1 MTLGSDLL
9 NRLNEGEFDTPEP
22 EFIDK
27 VRTDVSAAL
36 AELIEW
42 GFRARPL
49 MCGDEFKGMIR
60 GVHPQ
65 ERRQVFLW
73 HKDPFR
79 RISFIL
85 SLGTT
90 LSKEEIADLDGYE
103 ATMLLR
109 VIDRMTM
116 ADLSLYPYIYAFS
129 TTTTSETLWHAQHAN
144 VSSWTNRTV
153 VLPDGVTFRLLTA
166 SDHARL
172 WSGVAYSREV
182 ARKKLED
189 TFNAAMIVK
198 ALTGRGGDRLYAALA
213 KHQNAFRPDL
223 ADPWTKIV
231 QVAPKNINFTD
242 GWGHSHQDDSVEG
255 IMREVEG
262 MFNMDKH
269 EKFMEAF
276 YAQQM
281 DQAHDQ
287 ESALS
292 SLIEEEGLVDSI
304 AYLSPEQAKGVGQEA
319 RDQQDYLTSL
329 ARDAMGS
336 IQDSEERRSQR

>member
-9 NRLNEGEFDTPEP
+9 NRLNTGDFDAPEP
-22 EFIDK
+22 EFVDK
-27 VRTDVSAAL
+27 VRTDVSGAL

-49 MCGDEFKGMIR
+49 MCGSEFKGMVR

-79 RISFIL
+79 RISMIL

-90 LSKEEIADLDGYE
+90 FTKEEIDDLDGYE

-109 VIDRMTM
+109 TIDRMTT

-129 TTTTSETLWHAQHAN
+129 TTTSSETLWHAHHAN

-153 VLPDGVTFRLLTA
+153 ILPDGVTFRLLTA
-166 SDHARL
+166 PDHARL
-172 WSGVAYSREV
+172 WAGVAYSREV

-198 ALTGRGGDRLYAALA
+198 ALTGKGSDRLYAALA

-223 ADPWTKIV
+223 ADPWMKIIKV
-231 QVAPKNINFTD
+231 TPKGTNFGD

-255 IMREVEG
+255 VMREAEG

-269 EKFMEAF
+269 EKFMETF

-281 DQAHDQ
+281 AQAHDQ
-287 ESALS
+287 EEALS
-292 SLIEEEGLVDSI
+292 GLIEEDGLVDSI
-304 AYLSPEQAKGVGQEA
+304 SYLSPEEVAQVGRESKE
-319 RDQQDYLTSL
+319 QQDYLNTVAL
-329 ARDAMGS
+329 DAMQA
-336 IQDSEERRSQR
+336 IQDSDERKSLR